1 MRCDR
6 FESLDAGERYTF
18 RRTRIVTLDFVDR
31 TFTSVGNYRT
41 VTMPGAGI
49 VLHSAGIY
57 VKDLDIEGLFYHQAG
72 PKLDEWA
79 AGPNA
84 VCSLFGLDGA

>member
-1 MRCDR
+1 
-6 FESLDAGERYTF
+6 
-18 RRTRIVTLDFVDR
+18 
-31 TFTSVGNYRT
+31 
-41 VTMPGAGI
+41 MPGAGI

-57 VKDLDIEGLFYHQAG
+57 VEHLDVEGFFYHQAG

-79 AGPNA
+79 AGSDA